1 MVLRRNNTSGEAL
14 HRGKKSQVPSL
25 ERGLKI
31 LEVVASS
38 KHGWTLSEISR
49 LVDLPKSSTHC
60 LLSTLECLGY
70 LQRNARTSRYM
81 FGLKNLKIA
90 NEGLAC
96 IELREQALPSLWSLT
111 QKTRLT
117 THLMVPAFQEAVVI
131 GKIEPPGLLR
141 LATWIG
147 KRMDLHCTGGGKALL
162 AYFAE
167 PDVDRLVREYG
178 LPRHNENT
186 IGSSKR
192 LKNELASIR
201 KQGYSLDDEEDEIGV
216 RCLAAPV
223 FDSSGSTL
231 ASVSISGT
239 IMQITA
245 DNLTGL
251 VTDVR
256 KAASNISG
264 LLGFHD

>member
-1 MVLRRNNTSGEAL
+1 MEQRP
-14 HRGKKSQVPSL
+14 KSRVPAL

-31 LEVVASS
+31 LEVVAGS

-60 LLSTLECLGY
+60 LLSTLEYLGY
-70 LQRNARTSRYM
+70 LQRNDRTGRYM

-96 IELREQALPSLWSLT
+96 IELRELALPCLWSVAQATHLT
-111 QKTRLT
+111 I
-117 THLMVPAFQEAVVI
+117 HLMVPAFQEAVII

-162 AYFAE
+162 AYFPE
-167 PDVDRLVREYG
+167 PDIDRLVRECG

-186 IGSSKR
+186 IGSSRR

-223 FDSSGSTL
+223 FDSISGTV

-239 IMQITA
+239 VTQITA

-251 VTDVR
+251 VTHVR
-256 KAASNISG
+256 KAASDISG
-264 LLGFHD
+264 LLGFHN